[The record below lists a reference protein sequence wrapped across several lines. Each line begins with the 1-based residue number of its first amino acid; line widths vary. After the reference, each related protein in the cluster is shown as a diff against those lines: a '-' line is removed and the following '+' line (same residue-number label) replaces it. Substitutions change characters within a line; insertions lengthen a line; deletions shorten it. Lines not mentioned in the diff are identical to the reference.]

1 MSQLRQLL
9 QFLATMLVV
18 VTLWRPATGMA
29 PPEGPEQQQRVPR
42 APLTRIPRPVPVAPP
57 SSASKAPPAS
67 PAAPVVPP
75 APVPPLPKAND
86 CAQLL
91 LKGQR
96 ADLSSCSEPGQ
107 ITGSFIS
114 TLVRGG
120 FKDAAPM
127 GADGLL
133 IANGTIEGDLDLS
146 SSQVS
151 YRLTFD
157 KVEFTGKVECR
168 ECELGGHVNLRDST
182 FYDSVDFGSA
192 QIHRTLEL
200 EFAQFCDSASFAG
213 MTVDGTL
220 FLDGAVFATGV
231 DFTDLNV
238 TGTVPAYNTSF
249 VNDVPPCDPDRFV
262 CNQQTPPCDYV
273 KAGSVKNHPSQRCR
287 CAPPKNK
294 PLVEARFQQANIE
307 GSLVLVNNH
316 MSAMNARQLRT
327 GHDLRMVRDRMEG
340 AVDLSGASVGKD
352 LRLVAPAFFDDHIG
366 LDGMTYGAIMTTED
380 NGTVNSDQTWGA
392 LQPIF
397 ARSDFNR
404 DVYKRLEEYF
414 ENRGESRLADDV
426 FITMKKRERAM
437 LPHFWQKAWNAIQW
451 AVLDYG
457 RIPGLAFV
465 WSALLVF
472 VGIFVFRESRMVPRD
487 DTPPTR
493 YSSFWYSLDAFL
505 PLTHLDAVDE
515 WAPHPQQ
522 RAIWIY
528 FRCHQLLGW
537 ILIPLGL
544 ASITG
549 IIK

>member
-1 MSQLRQLL
+1 MPQLRQLL
-9 QFLATMLVV
+9 QCLAATLVV
-18 VTLWRPATGMA
+18 VTLWHPAAGMA

-42 APLTRIPRPVPVAPP
+42 APLTRIPRPVPVA
-57 SSASKAPPAS
+57 KAPPAPAPPPVA
-67 PAAPVVPP
+67 PAAPAPP
-75 APVPPLPKAND
+75 APPAPKAND

-91 LKGQR
+91 LKGQKV
-96 ADLSSCSEPGQ
+96 DLSSCSEPSQ

-127 GADGLL
+127 GPDGLQL
-133 IANGTIEGDLDLS
+133 ANGSIEGDLDLS

-151 YRLTFD
+151 YRMTFD

-220 FLDGAVFATGV
+220 FLDGAVFATGA

-238 TGTVPAYNTSF
+238 TGTVPAYNTLF
-249 VNDVPPCDPDRFV
+249 VNDVPPCDPDRFT
-262 CNQQTPPCDYV
+262 CSAQTPPCDYV
-273 KAGSVKNHPSQRCR
+273 KAGSVKNHQTQRCR

-294 PLVEARFQQANIE
+294 ALGEARFQQANIE
-307 GSLVLVNNH
+307 GSLVMWNNH
-316 MSAMNARQLRT
+316 MSALNARQLRT
-327 GHDLRMVRDRMEG
+327 GHDLQMVRDLFDG
-340 AVDLSGASVGKD
+340 PVDLSGASVGKD
-352 LRLVAPAFFDDHIG
+352 LRLVTPAFLDDHIY
-366 LDGMTYGAIMTTED
+366 LDGATYGAIMTMD
-380 NGTVNSDQTWGA
+380 KGTVQPDQTWAA

-397 ARSDFNR
+397 ARSEFNR
-404 DVYKRLEEYF
+404 DVYKRLEDYF
-414 ENRGESRLADDV
+414 ANRGETRLADDV

-465 WSALLVF
+465 WSALAVF
-472 VGIFVFRESRMVPRD
+472 VGIFVFRENRMIPRD

-515 WAPHPQQ
+515 WAPHPDQK
-522 RAIWIY
+522 ATWIY